1 MTEDSQIYVVAQSD
15 EIVDS
20 GTIQGER
27 SSKDT
32 GAGWG
37 TPVQEA
43 ITKVAKRKRVPV
55 DAKALK
61 TQMNGLLQVVGD
73 LFGEAEQQTGMRL
86 NEVEL
91 SVEINAEGNVS
102 LVGNGGKL
110 GNTGGITL
118 KFVRPVSQA

>member
-1 MTEDSQIYVVAQSD
+1 MPDDSKIYVVAQSD
-15 EIVDS
+15 VLEEAV
-20 GTIQGER
+20 TVPGER
-27 SSKDT
+27 STKDT

-37 TPVQEA
+37 APAQEE
-43 ITKVAKRKRVPV
+43 IVKVAKRKRVPI

-61 TQMNGLLQVVGD
+61 TQMDGLLQIVGD
-73 LFGEAEQQTGMRL
+73 LFGEAEQQTGMTL

-91 SVEINAEGNVS
+91 SVEINAEGQVS

-118 KFVRPVSQA
+118 KFLRPQPSE